1 VLITFWICA
10 FLVIYVYLGYPA
22 LIASGL
28 LGKRKKTKEKDI
40 QPQLSVLIPAH
51 NEERVIGAKLR
62 NLLSQTYSLARLEIL
77 VGDDGSTDATA
88 RIVKSMEARG
98 VALVRN
104 QEPRGK
110 STIQNKL
117 VERSQ
122 GDLLVFTDADC
133 FLPVNALETL
143 VRHFADPLVGL
154 VTNCASISN
163 RKETAAVEGEG
174 LYWRYERWLRRQES
188 DRGLLAMAS
197 GSLFAMRRDLW
208 SPLDPHVGD
217 DFVLPL
223 RVARAGFRNVLE
235 TRISAET
242 ELSQNQPHSLF
253 RMKTRIISKDL
264 RGLLR
269 NAECLNPLKVGAVAI
284 GLLSHKLLRW
294 AVPYFLIGL
303 YFSNLFLIART
314 FYAITLAA
322 QTAFYA
328 LSVFGLLLGGSRV
341 RFPLSVAMSFCVV
354 NFAALFG
361 TLHCLTSHS
370 AGRWKPVR

>member
-28 LGKRKKTKEKDI
+28 LGKRKKTHEKDI

-62 NLLSQTYSLARLEIL
+62 NMLSQNYPLARLEIL
-77 VGDDGSTDATA
+77 VGDDGSSDRTA
-88 RIVKSMEARG
+88 RIVKSMEAGG

-110 STIQNKL
+110 SDIQNKL
-117 VERSQ
+117 VEHSH
-122 GDLLVFTDADC
+122 GELLVFTDADC
-133 FLPVNALETL
+133 FLPANALETL
-143 VRHFADPLVGL
+143 VHHFADPLVGL

-163 RKETAAVEGEG
+163 QNETAAVEGES

-197 GSLFAMRRDLW
+197 GSLFVMRRDLW
-208 SPLDPHVGD
+208 SPLDPNVGD

-269 NAECLNPLKVGAVAI
+269 NAACLNPLKVGAVAV

-303 YFSNLFLIART
+303 YVSNVFLTAHT
-314 FYAITLAA
+314 FYAITLAV

-328 LSVFGLLLGGSRV
+328 LSVFGLLLGGSHV
-341 RFPLSVAMSFCVV
+341 RFPLSVPVSFCVV

-361 TLHCLTSHS
+361 TLHCLTLQS

>member
-1 VLITFWICA
+1 MLVTFWICA

-62 NLLSQTYSLARLEIL
+62 NMLSQNYSLARLEIL
-77 VGDDGSTDATA
+77 VGDDGSSDRTA
-88 RIVKSMEARG
+88 RIVKSMEAGG

-110 STIQNKL
+110 SDIQNKL
-117 VERSQ
+117 VERSH

-133 FLPVNALETL
+133 FLPANALETL

-154 VTNCASISN
+154 VANCASISN
-163 RKETAAVEGEG
+163 RNETAAVEGES
-174 LYWRYERWLRRQES
+174 LYWRYERWLRGQES

-197 GSLFAMRRDLW
+197 GSLFVMRRGLW
-208 SPLDPHVGD
+208 SPLDPNVGD

-223 RVARAGFRNVLE
+223 LVARAGFRNVLE
-235 TRISAET
+235 TQISAET

-269 NAECLNPLKVGAVAI
+269 NAACLNPLKVGAVAM

-303 YFSNLFLIART
+303 YVSNVFLTAHT

-341 RFPLSVAMSFCVV
+341 RFPLSVAVSFCVV

-361 TLHCLTSHS
+361 TLHCLTLQS